1 MILQEEL
8 SAKFDASTDCLI
20 MHKLDPSKLQLLSL
34 QAAEKFSQVSVLEQG
49 NPQIAGSGTAPAVRT
64 DARLNKF
71 LWSQDTRY
79 STFWLNK
86 TKLFSNIPNRV
97 RGRNMPGGRRNDDK
111 ESAQNLYT
119 GNNYI

>member
-71 LWSQDTRY
+71 LWSQDTR
-79 STFWLNK
+79 
-86 TKLFSNIPNRV
+86 
-97 RGRNMPGGRRNDDK
+97 
-111 ESAQNLYT
+111 
-119 GNNYI
+119 